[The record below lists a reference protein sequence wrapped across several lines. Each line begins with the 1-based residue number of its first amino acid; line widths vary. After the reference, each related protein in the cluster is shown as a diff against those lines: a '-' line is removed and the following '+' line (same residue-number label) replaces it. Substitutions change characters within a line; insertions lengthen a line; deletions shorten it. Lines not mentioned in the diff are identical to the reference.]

1 MLTDADRAEIIDLI
15 RQTVNS
21 TTKDSIKEAMEE
33 LGVGQAMQA
42 INGSKKLTREDIM
55 KVTSQKERQ
64 KLIAENMHLF
74 R

>member
-15 RQTVNS
+15 GQTVNS
-21 TTKDSIKEAMEE
+21 TTKNSIKEAMEE
-33 LGVGQAMQA
+33 LGVGQAMRT
-42 INGSKKLTREDIM
+42 INDSKKLTREDIM
-55 KVTSQKERQ
+55 KVTSQRERQ

>member
-15 RQTVNS
+15 GQTVNS
-21 TTKDSIKEAMEE
+21 TTKNSIKEAMEE

>member
-21 TTKDSIKEAMEE
+21 TTKKSIKEAMEE

-42 INGSKKLTREDIM
+42 INDSKKLAREDIM
-55 KVTSQKERQ
+55 KVTSQRERQ

>member
-15 RQTVNS
+15 GQTVNS
-21 TTKDSIKEAMEE
+21 TTKNSIKEAMEE

-42 INGSKKLTREDIM
+42 INDSKKLTREDIM
-55 KVTSQKERQ
+55 KVTSQRERQ
-64 KLIAENMHLF
+64 ELIAENMHLF

>member
-15 RQTVNS
+15 GQTVNS
-21 TTKDSIKEAMEE
+21 TTKNSIKEAMEE

-42 INGSKKLTREDIM
+42 INDSKKLTREDIM
-55 KVTSQKERQ
+55 KVTSQRERQ